1 MSCEHVSWACCEAV
15 DELLLLDCGGWNVN
29 TEQVFDKMLKADIS
43 SECDVDLI
51 YIDVHDAVL
60 AAMQRDATLCQQVR
74 SAAR

>member
-1 MSCEHVSWACCEAV
+1 
-15 DELLLLDCGGWNVN
+15 VN